1 MWKSNRALEL
11 MDPNIEET
19 PPANVLLVYI
29 NIALLCVQESAADRP
44 TMYDVVSMFNKEI
57 ALLPS
62 PKQPAFSNVRGME
75 NLGSSNIRLE
85 ICSVN
90 DMTVSILE
98 AR

>member
-11 MDPNIEET
+11 MDPILGDT
-19 PPANVLLVYI
+19 PPANVLLGYI

-44 TMYDVVSMFNKEI
+44 TTSDVVSMFNKEI

-62 PKQPAFSNVRGME
+62 PKQPAFSFVRVME
-75 NLGSSNIRLE
+75 NLDSSNRRPE
-85 ICSVN
+85 IFSVY

>member
-11 MDPNIEET
+11 MDPILGDT
-19 PPANVLLVYI
+19 PPANVLLGYI

-44 TMYDVVSMFNKEI
+44 TMPDVVSMFNKEI

-62 PKQPAFSNVRGME
+62 PKRPAFSCVRGME
-75 NLGSSNIRLE
+75 NLGSSNRKPK